1 MSQNKR
7 FCFIGEYFDMM
18 ASLVRQY
25 QIFFYPED
33 QSIEIYDIKNK
44 KLFLR
49 RIINPEITQKD
60 IYIGADVNIYSRKIK
75 IVDYGDVYTEKTFE
89 EIRSSTFAMILP
101 SAYMNI
107 GKIIDI
113 INAKGFSIVKM
124 KMNKLSP
131 GEATELLGI
140 HGETGVTKEE
150 LSADLVVGME
160 LVKKDA
166 INEFKKTI
174 DEAIIPNI
182 KNETGKTMIISS
194 NDGEKAKKVIEYFFS
209 MKHSPQL
216 TNCSCLVIK
225 PHIVNEGNA
234 GKIIDIVL
242 NEGFEVSSMEMFYLD
257 KATAEDF
264 FDVYKGVLPEYAPI
278 VTHVISGPVIAME
291 IRQDDVVNKLRSLVG
306 PHDPEL
312 AKTLRPNTIRA
323 FFGKDRVRNVC
334 HCTDLTEDG
343 VLECQYF
350 FELL

>member
-1 MSQNKR
+1 MSKNLR

-33 QSIEIYDIKNK
+33 QSIEIFDIKNK

-49 RIINPEITQKD
+49 RIINPDVTQKD
-60 IYIGADVNIYSRKIK
+60 IFLGADVNIYSRKIK
-75 IVDYGDVYTEKTFE
+75 IVAYGDSFTEKTFE
-89 EIRSSTFAMILP
+89 EIRSSTFALILP
-101 SAYMNI
+101 GAYMSI

-113 INAKGFSIVKM
+113 VNASGFSISKL
-124 KMNKLSP
+124 KMNKL
-131 GEATELLGI
+131 GQAEAEEFLKI
-140 HGETGVTKEE
+140 HGECEV
-150 LSADLVVGME
+150 SAMEICSDLVVGLE
-160 LVKKDA
+160 LVKKKA
-166 INEFKKTI
+166 IEDLKQCIAGVIAQNVKSENNK
-174 DEAIIPNI
+174 PL
-182 KNETGKTMIISS
+182 MICS
-194 NDGEKAKKVIEYFFS
+194 NDSDKAKMEIEFFFG

-216 TNCSCLVIK
+216 TNCSCLVLK
-225 PHIVNEGNA
+225 PHIINEGNA

-257 KATAEDF
+257 KQTAEGF

-278 VTHVISGPVIAME
+278 VQHVISGPVIALE
-291 IRQDDVVNKLRSLVG
+291 VRQDDVVNKLRALIG

-323 FFGKDRVRNVC
+323 VFGKDRVRNVC
-334 HCTDLTEDG
+334 HCTDLPEDG